1 MPCPPGQTRNA
12 KNKVC
17 RDKKKPGAKAT
28 RKNTTSSSSK
38 PELMKARKLYGS
50 TLQYLSVKFA
60 EDRIKDKKPVIG
72 IDAQGWEDGDKL
84 NMKVF
89 HFIGFGKDTM
99 MDHKDLSSKLTDEKQ
114 TLHYISGTGE
124 LWASPANNSANAKTD
139 NLCSGSGCD
148 PIFVMKC

>member
-1 MPCPPGQTRNA
+1 
-12 KNKVC
+12 
-17 RDKKKPGAKAT
+17 
-28 RKNTTSSSSK
+28 
-38 PELMKARKLYGS
+38 MKARKLYGS

-72 IDAQGWEDGDKL
+72 IDVQGWEDGDKM

-89 HFIGFGKDTM
+89 HFIGFGEETM
-99 MDHKDLSSKLTDEKQ
+99 MDHKDLTPKLTGEKQ

-124 LWASPANNSANAKTD
+124 LWAYPANNSANAKTD
-139 NLCSGSGCD
+139 NLCSGSSCD